1 MKLERDCNKAAS
13 FPVGKR
19 RRATTNAYHRCSAI
33 SVQSKVN
40 VDSGNFLLGASRS
53 TDFQTSARMSYLE
66 STRGLT
72 QWIRGWRALG
82 PHLEESAL
90 PERPGAPTVSFHN
103 CLWHKKTAPS
113 PIKNKTKG
121 EVPGKEH
128 TPRGNTAPRQRKLQ
142 EQAAGAVPL
151 PGCPSEGQTLQ
162 RPNSGQEISVL
173 FCRFESVYEDNSE
186 GCTPI
191 LSHQQSCLCEFRGLI
206 IAPDPFSS
214 VPMHKQNSK
223 VMYTMGYSY
232 SNGLWV
238 VHAVP
243 KT

>member
-1 MKLERDCNKAAS
+1 MPCSCAT
-13 FPVGKR
+13 PGGKR
-19 RRATTNAYHRCSAI
+19 LSSRGQNATLKGQVPPLSA
-33 SVQSKVN
+33 
-40 VDSGNFLLGASRS
+40 S
-53 TDFQTSARMSYLE
+53 TTTCG
-66 STRGLT
+66 TR
-72 QWIRGWRALG
+72 I
-82 PHLEESAL
+82 PPL
-90 PERPGAPTVSFHN
+90 PP
-103 CLWHKKTAPS
+103 L
-113 PIKNKTKG
+113 KNKTKG
-121 EVPGKEH
+121 QVPGKEH
-128 TPRGNTAPRQRKLQ
+128 TPRVNTAPRQRKLQ
-142 EQAAGAVPL
+142 EQAAGAVLL

-162 RPNSGQEISVL
+162 SPNSGQEISVL

-206 IAPDPFSS
+206 IAPNPFSS

-238 VHAVP
+238 VHAAP